1 MLFRWLFSRSYGER
15 QFLVAPQHA
24 QRGVLAD
31 RRCVEQVQEVVVR
44 ADGLPFQADDHV
56 SRFHAG
62 PLGRTV
68 RGYVPHACAALE
80 LAARLAALHHH
91 PEVGAAHPSL
101 RYERED
107 DAAERARDGDG
118 EAYTLRAADDG
129 RVDTDDPGRGVGQR
143 AARVAGVDRRVGLD
157 HVLYKPAAL
166 APDGTPEGADDASGH
181 APLEAERVPYGDD
194 ELADHEIPRV

>member
-1 MLFRWLFSRSYGER
+1 MLFRRLFSGPHSQRE
-15 QFLVAPQHA
+15 FPVTPQHA

-31 RRCVEQVQEVVVR
+31 GRCVEQVEEIVVGV
-44 ADGLPFQADDHV
+44 DWLPFHADDDV
-56 SRFHAG
+56 SGFNAG
-62 PLGRTV
+62 PLGRAV
-68 RGYVPHACAALE
+68 RGYVPHSGAALE
-80 LAARLAALHHH
+80 LAACLAALHDH

-143 AARVAGVDRRVGLD
+143 TPRVARVDRRVGLD
-157 HVLYKPAAL
+157 HVLYEPAAL
-166 APDGTPEGADDASGH
+166 APDGTPERADHPRSN
-181 APLEAERVPYGDD
+181 APLEAEGV
-194 ELADHEIPRV
+194 